1 MLGNKKRK
9 RKGGCYSTLKKR
21 KEAILH
27 HVPFSTKMRNIP
39 QSYFRKIS
47 KTRDERPEEK
57 LSCWSHHPFVIKQ
70 VLRKLI
76 LAKKDRSP
84 AVQNFFLSSRNT
96 QASRRVHLRQLWF
109 CISANSLFLI
119 EQVCIAIAVVWPQ
132 SKVEQTQV
140 VTISILTTMMRMTM
154 VRMTMMTQRLR
165 WHWYLWWSKEKSKAL
180 VQSGKSNRSQRS
192 RVGTLDTSGF
202 FWLCKSLASENKE
215 YYHG

>member
-1 MLGNKKRK
+1 
-9 RKGGCYSTLKKR
+9 
-21 KEAILH
+21 
-27 HVPFSTKMRNIP
+27 MRNIP

-76 LAKKDRSP
+76 LAKKDRSL
-84 AVQNFFLSSRNT
+84 AVQNFFLSWRNT

-119 EQVCIAIAVVWPQ
+119 EQVCISIAAVWPQ

-154 VRMTMMTQRLR
+154 VYNDKPDYAKITMTLIFTMIKGE
-165 WHWYLWWSKEKSKAL
+165 SKSPCPEWKVKQKS
-180 VQSGKSNRSQRS
+180 
-192 RVGTLDTSGF
+192 TITCF
-202 FWLCKSLASENKE
+202 FWLCKALAPENRE